1 MLLSARDTLVACLAL
16 ALAVEAGGEFRLR
29 RVHRDHRIIQRS
41 PQTNTAADSFSVT
54 SAGSDPSESP
64 SFSLL
69 PVPSS
74 VLPSSSIPPASQVQT
89 PAPAASDFALASGST
104 SASSTSTD
112 GGLVSVSEFL
122 IKFPEASM
130 LMRNLLRTQVLNGIL
145 GDTSSS
151 FSSSPSSSSAASST
165 SSSSST
171 SSTSSPSSSLSSSPT
186 TVPETPTVHA
196 TDNAPLASST
206 HKPIVTVVAT
216 GNPEEATSV
225 PKPTG
230 AAQVKSTTLMILII
244 IASSL
249 GGIAILWTIFRKWK
263 LGRSSKFDERLQPI
277 DWQPTEADRDAAPI
291 STPRRALSNASSFH
305 SSSAHANGGVQGRT
319 SPLQP
324 IPDHDFTAGAVPVGG
339 YADLARGP
347 SPPMG
352 EVNRGHLPMTGGY
365 EYDSAAPLHYQAGPG
380 AYGAYDH
387 NQGAR
392 Y

>member
-1 MLLSARDTLVACLAL
+1 M
-16 ALAVEAGGEFRLR
+16 
-29 RVHRDHRIIQRS
+29 
-41 PQTNTAADSFSVT
+41 
-54 SAGSDPSESP
+54 
-64 SFSLL
+64 
-69 PVPSS
+69 
-74 VLPSSSIPPASQVQT
+74 
-89 PAPAASDFALASGST
+89 
-104 SASSTSTD
+104 
-112 GGLVSVSEFL
+112 
-122 IKFPEASM
+122 
-130 LMRNLLRTQVLNGIL
+130 
-145 GDTSSS
+145 
-151 FSSSPSSSSAASST
+151 
-165 SSSSST
+165 
-171 SSTSSPSSSLSSSPT
+171 
-186 TVPETPTVHA
+186 
-196 TDNAPLASST
+196 
-206 HKPIVTVVAT
+206 TVVAT
-216 GNPEEATSV
+216 GTPEEATSV